1 MEIVT
6 TMVKFRCH
14 KEKMMEQTKN
24 AQIFIFDGKEGKTK
38 VFVPKSKLIIK
49 DDTLD
54 SNYNLCIIPKWV
66 FLNIKNLSQNVESVG
81 ETQHMEV
88 LNDIED

>member
-6 TMVKFRCH
+6 TLVKFRCR
-14 KEKMMEQTKN
+14 KDVMMEQSKN
-24 AQIFIFDGKEGKTK
+24 AQIFLFKGKEGKTK

-49 DDTLD
+49 DDALD

-66 FLNIKNLSQNVESVG
+66 FLITKNLSHNVELVG

>member
-6 TMVKFRCH
+6 TLVKFRCR
-14 KEKMMEQTKN
+14 KDVMMEQSKN
-24 AQIFIFDGKEGKTK
+24 AQIFLFNGKEGKTK

-49 DDTLD
+49 DDALD
-54 SNYNLCIIPKWV
+54 SNYNLCIILKWV
-66 FLNIKNLSQNVESVG
+66 FLNTKNLSKNVELVG

>member
-49 DDTLD
+49 DDALD

-66 FLNIKNLSQNVESVG
+66 FLNTKNLSQNVELVG

-88 LNDIED
+88 LNNIED

>member
-6 TMVKFRCH
+6 TLVKFRCH
-14 KEKMMEQTKN
+14 KDVMTEQSKN
-24 AQIFIFDGKEGKTK
+24 AQIFLFNGKEGKTK
-38 VFVPKSKLIIK
+38 VFIPKSKLIIK
-49 DDTLD
+49 DDALD

-66 FLNIKNLSQNVESVG
+66 FLNTKNLSQNVELVG

>member
-6 TMVKFRCH
+6 TLVKFRCR
-14 KEKMMEQTKN
+14 KDVMMEQSKN
-24 AQIFIFDGKEGKTK
+24 AQIFLFKGKEGKIK

-49 DDTLD
+49 DDALD

-66 FLNIKNLSQNVESVG
+66 FLITKNLSKNVELVG

>member
-6 TMVKFRCH
+6 TLVKFRCR
-14 KEKMMEQTKN
+14 KDVMMEQSKN
-24 AQIFIFDGKEGKTK
+24 AQIFLFKGKEGKTK

-49 DDTLD
+49 DDALD

-66 FLNIKNLSQNVESVG
+66 FLITKNLSQNVELVG

>member
-1 MEIVT
+1 
-6 TMVKFRCH
+6 
-14 KEKMMEQTKN
+14 MEQSKN
-24 AQIFIFDGKEGKTK
+24 AQIFLFEGKEGKTK

-49 DDTLD
+49 DDALD
-54 SNYNLCIIPKWV
+54 CNYNLCIIPKWV
-66 FLNIKNLSQNVESVG
+66 FLSTKNLSQNVEFVG

>member
-6 TMVKFRCH
+6 TLVKFRCR
-14 KEKMMEQTKN
+14 KDVMMEQSKN
-24 AQIFIFDGKEGKTK
+24 AQIFLFKGKEGKTK

-49 DDTLD
+49 DDALD

-66 FLNIKNLSQNVESVG
+66 FLNTKNLSKNVELVG

>member
-1 MEIVT
+1 MEIIT
-6 TMVKFRCH
+6 TLVKFRCRKDVM
-14 KEKMMEQTKN
+14 KEQSKN
-24 AQIFIFDGKEGKTK
+24 AQIFLFNGKEGKIK

-49 DDTLD
+49 DDALD
-54 SNYNLCIIPKWV
+54 SNYNLCIIPKWI
-66 FLNIKNLSQNVESVG
+66 FLNTKNLSKNVELVG

>member
-1 MEIVT
+1 
-6 TMVKFRCH
+6 
-14 KEKMMEQTKN
+14 MEQTKN

-49 DDTLD
+49 DDALD
-54 SNYNLCIIPKWV
+54 SNYNLCIIPKWI
-66 FLNIKNLSQNVESVG
+66 FLNTKNLSQNVELVG

>member
-6 TMVKFRCH
+6 TLVKFRCR
-14 KEKMMEQTKN
+14 KDVMMEQSKN
-24 AQIFIFDGKEGKTK
+24 AQIFLFNGKEGKTK

-49 DDTLD
+49 DDALD
-54 SNYNLCIIPKWV
+54 SNYNLCITPKWV
-66 FLNIKNLSQNVESVG
+66 FLNTKNLSQNVELVG

>member
-1 MEIVT
+1 
-6 TMVKFRCH
+6 
-14 KEKMMEQTKN
+14 MEQSKN
-24 AQIFIFDGKEGKTK
+24 AQIFLFEGKEGKTK

-49 DDTLD
+49 DDGLD
-54 SNYNLCIIPKWV
+54 INYNLCIIPKWV
-66 FLNIKNLSQNVESVG
+66 FLNTKNLSQNVELVG

>member
-6 TMVKFRCH
+6 TLVKFRCR
-14 KEKMMEQTKN
+14 KDVKMEQSKN
-24 AQIFIFDGKEGKTK
+24 AQIFLFNGKEGKTK

-49 DDTLD
+49 DDALD

-66 FLNIKNLSQNVESVG
+66 FLNTKNLSQNVELVG

>member
-24 AQIFIFDGKEGKTK
+24 AQIFIFDGK
-38 VFVPKSKLIIK
+38 
-49 DDTLD
+49 
-54 SNYNLCIIPKWV
+54 
-66 FLNIKNLSQNVESVG
+66 
-81 ETQHMEV
+81 
-88 LNDIED
+88 

>member
-6 TMVKFRCH
+6 TLVKFRCR
-14 KEKMMEQTKN
+14 KDVMMEQSKN
-24 AQIFIFDGKEGKTK
+24 TQIFLFNGKEGKTK

-49 DDTLD
+49 DDVLD

-66 FLNIKNLSQNVESVG
+66 FLNTKNLSQNVELVG

>member
-14 KEKMMEQTKN
+14 KEKMMELTKN

-49 DDTLD
+49 DDALD

-66 FLNIKNLSQNVESVG
+66 FLNTKNLSQNVELVG

>member
-6 TMVKFRCH
+6 TLVKFRCR
-14 KEKMMEQTKN
+14 KDVMMEQSKN
-24 AQIFIFDGKEGKTK
+24 AQIFLFNGNGGKTK

-49 DDTLD
+49 DDALD

-66 FLNIKNLSQNVESVG
+66 FFSTKNLSQNVELVG

>member
-6 TMVKFRCH
+6 TLVKFRCR
-14 KEKMMEQTKN
+14 KDVMMEQSKN
-24 AQIFIFDGKEGKTK
+24 AQIFIFNGKECKTK

-49 DDTLD
+49 DDALD

-66 FLNIKNLSQNVESVG
+66 FFNTKNLSKNVELVG

>member
-6 TMVKFRCH
+6 TLVKFRCR
-14 KEKMMEQTKN
+14 KDVMMEQSKN
-24 AQIFIFDGKEGKTK
+24 AQIFLFNGKEGKTK

-49 DDTLD
+49 DDSLD

-66 FLNIKNLSQNVESVG
+66 FHNTKNLSKNVELVG

>member
-6 TMVKFRCH
+6 TLVKFRCR
-14 KEKMMEQTKN
+14 KDKMMEQSKG
-24 AQIFIFDGKEGKTK
+24 AQIFLFEGKEGKTK

-49 DDTLD
+49 EDAIND
-54 SNYNLCIIPKWV
+54 NYNLCIIPKWV
-66 FLNIKNLSQNVESVG
+66 FFNTKNLSQNVELVG

>member
-6 TMVKFRCH
+6 TLVKFCCR
-14 KEKMMEQTKN
+14 KDVMMEQSKN
-24 AQIFIFDGKEGKTK
+24 AQIFLFKGKEGKTK

-49 DDTLD
+49 DDALD

-66 FLNIKNLSQNVESVG
+66 FLNTKNLSQNVELVG
-81 ETQHMEV
+81 ETQHMEI

>member
-6 TMVKFRCH
+6 TLVKFRCR
-14 KEKMMEQTKN
+14 KDVMMEQSKN
-24 AQIFIFDGKEGKTK
+24 AQIFLFNGKEGKTK

-49 DDTLD
+49 DDALD

-66 FLNIKNLSQNVESVG
+66 FFNTKNLSKNVELVG

>member
-14 KEKMMEQTKN
+14 KETMMEQSAN
-24 AQIFIFDGKEGKTK
+24 AQIFIFNGKEGKRK

-49 DDTLD
+49 DDSISD
-54 SNYNLCIIPKWV
+54 EYNLCIMPKWA
-66 FLNIKNLSQNVESVG
+66 FLHTKGLAENVEIIE

-88 LNDIED
+88 VKDI

>member
-1 MEIVT
+1 MEVVT
-6 TMVKFRCH
+6 TLVIFRCR
-14 KEKMMEQTKN
+14 KDVMMEQSKN
-24 AQIFIFDGKEGKTK
+24 AQIFLFKGKEGKTK

-49 DDTLD
+49 DDALD

-66 FLNIKNLSQNVESVG
+66 FLNTKNLSQNVELVG

>member
-6 TMVKFRCH
+6 TLVKFRCR
-14 KEKMMEQTKN
+14 KDVMMEQSKN
-24 AQIFIFDGKEGKTK
+24 AQIFLFNGKEGKIK

-49 DDTLD
+49 DDALD

-66 FLNIKNLSQNVESVG
+66 FFNTKNLSKNVELVG

>member
-6 TMVKFRCH
+6 TLVKFRCR
-14 KEKMMEQTKN
+14 KDMMMEQSKN
-24 AQIFIFDGKEGKTK
+24 AQIFLFNGKEGKTK

-49 DDTLD
+49 DDALD

-66 FLNIKNLSQNVESVG
+66 FFNTKNLSKNVELVG

>member
-6 TMVKFRCH
+6 TLVKFRCR
-14 KEKMMEQTKN
+14 KDVMMEQSKN
-24 AQIFIFDGKEGKTK
+24 AQIFLFNGKEGKTK

-49 DDTLD
+49 DDALD

-66 FLNIKNLSQNVESVG
+66 FFNTKNLSKNVELIG

>member
-6 TMVKFRCH
+6 TLVKFRCSKDVM
-14 KEKMMEQTKN
+14 KEQSKN
-24 AQIFIFDGKEGKTK
+24 AQIFLFNGKEGKTK

-49 DDTLD
+49 DDALD

-66 FLNIKNLSQNVESVG
+66 FLNTKNLSKNVELVG

>member
-6 TMVKFRCH
+6 TLVKFRCR
-14 KEKMMEQTKN
+14 KDVMMEQSKN
-24 AQIFIFDGKEGKTK
+24 AQIFLFNGKEGKTK

-49 DDTLD
+49 EDALD

-66 FLNIKNLSQNVESVG
+66 FFNTKNLSKNVELVG

>member
-6 TMVKFRCH
+6 TLIKFRCR
-14 KEKMMEQTKN
+14 KDVMMEQSKN
-24 AQIFIFDGKEGKTK
+24 AHIFLFKGKEGKTK

-49 DDTLD
+49 DDALD

-66 FLNIKNLSQNVESVG
+66 FFNTKNLSQNVEVIG

>member
-6 TMVKFRCH
+6 TMVKFRCQ

-49 DDTLD
+49 DDALD

-66 FLNIKNLSQNVESVG
+66 FLSTKNLSQNVEWVG

>member
-6 TMVKFRCH
+6 TLVKFRCR
-14 KEKMMEQTKN
+14 KDVMMEQSKN
-24 AQIFIFDGKEGKTK
+24 AQIFLFKGKEGKTK

-49 DDTLD
+49 DDALD

-66 FLNIKNLSQNVESVG
+66 FLNTKNLSKNVELIG